1 MAQVAPEASAMMT
14 FTVQVP
20 DNAPPGALVQFT
32 APNGQ
37 SVQAQIPPG
46 LGPGAQFTIAV
57 PAAVQQQHGPDAA
70 VGVAEEGGLRG
81 VLRGLDGVEY
91 VPRKD
96 RLAGQDFTVHA
107 TDQVVDV
114 FALDRAM
121 FDAAIAAKRRLHV
134 CSGGTTRAC
143 ICEDCSCCPGS
154 SGALVDENP
163 LQFSHLCVVCPL
175 PECSQAGLCLS
186 PVCLRAIVGMPCFLA
201 AALHRA
207 LCSPHRDM
215 AWPPWADRALVL
227 TDRGLIGRR
236 RMLHD
241 PGLEARPAD
250 GVMHERHVNA
260 ILWEN
265 FDLEKTRQSV
275 RVYATSPTCYR
286 DDKYKFSPHNYCNPE
301 FPFMEM
307 DPLTLE
313 CGFGVCVPCVF
324 CVCCQPR
331 TPGLYHVTIRS
342 HHVSD
347 VVEVYTSEGG
357 EGSGDG
363 SYSWAYRTAEIDL
376 IGLSRSPED
385 LMNALEAGYSKYGA
399 PPGQVME
406 RGGSQKETDTP
417 GCGALLCCG
426 SCAWSAE
433 SEDERRLRLALS
445 QTR

>member
-1 MAQVAPEASAMMT
+1 MAQVAPELMT

-57 PAAVQQQHGPDAA
+57 PAAVQQQHGPDTA
-70 VGVAEEGGLRG
+70 VGVVEEGGLQG
-81 VLRGLDGVEY
+81 VLRGLDGVVY
-91 VPRKD
+91 FPRKD
-96 RLAGQDFTVHA
+96 MLAGQDFTVHA

-121 FDAAIAAKRRLHV
+121 FDAANAAKRRLHV
-134 CSGGTTRAC
+134 CHGGTTRGCVELCTAG
-143 ICEDCSCCPGS
+143 EGSFCPGS
-154 SGALVDENP
+154 SGGLVDEHP
-163 LQFSHLCVVCPL
+163 LQCSHLCVPPCTCVAVL
-175 PECSQAGLCLS
+175 GT
-186 PVCLRAIVGMPCFLA
+186 PCFLA
-201 AALHRA
+201 AALRRA
-207 LCSPHRDM
+207 LCSPHKDV
-215 AWPPWADRALVL
+215 AWPPWADRALIL
-227 TDRGLIGRR
+227 TDRGVIGRPR
-236 RMLHD
+236 TD
-241 PGLEARPAD
+241 AVP
-250 GVMHERHVNA
+250 HEKDVNG

-265 FDLEKTRQSV
+265 VDLESTRQSV
-275 RVYATSPTCYR
+275 RVYATSPTCYC
-286 DDKYKFSPHNYCNPE
+286 DNKFKFNQNPPCNPA
-301 FPFMEM
+301 FPIMEM

-313 CGFGVCVPCVF
+313 CGFGVCRPCVF

-331 TPGLYHVTIRS
+331 TPGLYHVTIRG
-342 HHVSD
+342 HHVTETVAFSGF
-347 VVEVYTSEGG
+347 SEYGGGDGYGGDGGG
-357 EGSGDG
+357 EYTTGETPTISL
-363 SYSWAYRTAEIDL
+363 RTAEIDL

-399 PPGQVME
+399 PSGQVME

-417 GCGALLCCG
+417 GCLECCCG
-426 SCAWSAE
+426 GCAWSAE